1 MKNQMPAVPTAQHY
15 RSRIEKF
22 AARLEPSSVAII
34 ASNTEQ
40 TRSNDTEYP
49 YRQSSD
55 MLYLNGFDEPES
67 VLVITNIGNQPAS
80 VIMFVRPKDASRE
93 QWTGIRAGVDGA
105 KSRHLAAAAYTIDKF
120 DEVVGA
126 LIAQANNVY
135 FRRGGNEPV
144 NKRVSALLDTAP
156 RTLRNPQ
163 DILHEMRMFK
173 TEEEIALMQEAARI
187 SAAAHVAAAKR
198 CAPGLMEYNLQATI
212 EFVFADNGAQAPAYG
227 SIVANGGSGWVLHY
241 VSNRGELKDGDMVLI
256 DAACEVHG
264 YASDITRTFPVNGKF
279 TEAQREIYQLV
290 LDAQLAAI
298 KVAQPGATLAQVH
311 QAAADSL
318 KAGLV
323 KLGLLPADAKTG
335 NAGPA
340 PGSAARGLLEQLGVV
355 PAEVTLSTFFPH
367 GTSHWIGLDVHDVG
381 SNGTRSDRGKDRKLE
396 PGMCF
401 TVEPGLYFASDDT
414 RVPEK
419 YRGIAVRIEDDV
431 LIVADGNRILT
442 AGVPKAIDEIEQLMA
457 K

>member
-1 MKNQMPAVPTAQHY
+1 MKSQVPAVPTAQHY
-15 RSRIEKF
+15 QSRIAKF
-22 AARLEPSSVAII
+22 AARLEPKSVAII
-34 ASNTEQ
+34 ASNPEQ

-67 VLVITNIGNQPAS
+67 VLVITNIGDQPAS
-80 VIMFVRPKDASRE
+80 VVMFVRAKDASRE
-93 QWTGIRAGVDGA
+93 QWTGIRAGVEGA
-105 KSRHLAAAAYTIDKF
+105 KSRHLAREAFTIDKF
-120 DEVVGA
+120 AEVMGP
-126 LIAQANNVY
+126 LIARADNVY
-135 FRRGGNEPV
+135 YRAGRNDEA
-144 NKRVSALLDTAP
+144 NKFVASLLAASP
-156 RTLRNPQ
+156 RTQRNPE

-173 TEEEIALMQEAARI
+173 TEEEIALMDEAARI
-187 SAAAHVAAAKR
+187 SAQAHCAAARR
-198 CAPGLMEYNLQATI
+198 CAPGLSEYHLQATL
-212 EFVFADNGAQAPAYG
+212 EFVFTDNGAQAPAYG

-256 DAACEVHG
+256 DAAAEYHG
-264 YASDITRTFPVNGKF
+264 YAADITRTFPVSGKF
-279 TEAQREIYQLV
+279 SEPQREIYQLV

-298 KVAQPGATLAQVH
+298 AAAKPGATLAQVH
-311 QAAADSL
+311 QTAADTL

-323 KLGLLPADAKTG
+323 KLGLLPSDSGST
-335 NAGPA
+335 PA
-340 PGSAARGLLEQLGVV
+340 PSSPAARGLLETLGVV
-355 PAEVTLSTFFPH
+355 SPAVSLSTFFPH

-401 TVEPGLYFASDDT
+401 TVEPGLYFGADDT

-431 LIVADGNRILT
+431 LITADGGRVLT
-442 AGVPKAIDEIEQLMA
+442 AGVPKEVSEIEQLMA
-457 K
+457 KN